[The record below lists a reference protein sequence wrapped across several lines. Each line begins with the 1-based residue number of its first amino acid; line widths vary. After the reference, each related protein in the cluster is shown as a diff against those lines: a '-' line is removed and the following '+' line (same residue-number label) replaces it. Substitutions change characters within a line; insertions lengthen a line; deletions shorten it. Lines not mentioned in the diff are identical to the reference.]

1 MAAVEMS
8 RRCNIIWEWGI
19 KVISLK
25 NCSLS
30 QGTVRLNADIY
41 FWWTLF
47 DPWVLVLVGCWGSG
61 LVSQDAPALAF
72 QLRARFGFGSDSAS
86 RAPWALICCQSSCQ
100 VETQHLLPESTQRR
114 HCRRRPWSVGP
125 GWNDSSET
133 AQKRWFVETWFSP
146 QTSVSAAPVAVV
158 RLGFLRFHFHE
169 SSALQVCSVAVSSL
183 ECADSQEGHAGGA
196 AGASPHGSVCEL
208 SAWGFAFPLG
218 LRNKTAETKLLSE
231 QTWFRWKFNLVIID
245 SFVGPFLAIH
255 PVTCQVKWHSDA
267 AVSYWG
273 RSQLKE
279 DWNVYRVSFNCL
291 GLTRKTVIWMNC
303 PGLGSSLA
311 FVMGAYLVAW
321 LPICNDCILDNH
333 WWKCY
338 PESEWAAWCR
348 FSTGH
353 KCKNR
358 FMQAEETLQ

>member
-8 RRCNIIWEWGI
+8 RCCNIIWEWGI

-30 QGTVRLNADIY
+30 QGTVWLNAGIY

-47 DPWVLVLVGCWGSG
+47 DPWVLVLVGCWGSS

-146 QTSVSAAPVAVV
+146 QTSVSAALVAVV
-158 RLGFLRFHFHE
+158 RLDFLRFHFQSPVHSRCVPWLSPPWNVQTPRKATLE
-169 SSALQVCSVAVSSL
+169 EQQVPIPVAVSVNSVL
-183 ECADSQEGHAGGA
+183 EVSRF
-196 AGASPHGSVCEL
+196 P
-208 SAWGFAFPLG
+208 SA
-218 LRNKTAETKLLSE
+218 
-231 QTWFRWKFNLVIID
+231 
-245 SFVGPFLAIH
+245 
-255 PVTCQVKWHSDA
+255 
-267 AVSYWG
+267 
-273 RSQLKE
+273 
-279 DWNVYRVSFNCL
+279 
-291 GLTRKTVIWMNC
+291 
-303 PGLGSSLA
+303 
-311 FVMGAYLVAW
+311 
-321 LPICNDCILDNH
+321 
-333 WWKCY
+333 
-338 PESEWAAWCR
+338 
-348 FSTGH
+348 
-353 KCKNR
+353 
-358 FMQAEETLQ
+358 